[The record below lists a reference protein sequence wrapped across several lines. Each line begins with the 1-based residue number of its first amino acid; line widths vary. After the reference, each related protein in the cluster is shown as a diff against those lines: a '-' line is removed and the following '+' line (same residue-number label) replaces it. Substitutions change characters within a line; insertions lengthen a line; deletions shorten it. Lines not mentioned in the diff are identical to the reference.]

1 MPTPESAQNWLAM
14 IRAEHAQ
21 TERLRDHPNPH
32 DDHWHG
38 MTVSFRSD
46 PHRTDDPLLDRL
58 AREVQP
64 HHTLIDVGSGPG
76 RLALPLALRC
86 KHVTAVEPSP
96 AMAEAF
102 REEAAAHNIKNVT
115 LVESMWEDAEVGPAH
130 VVLCSHV
137 IYTAR
142 HVDQFVR
149 KLAHHANAKVLVIL
163 HWDPPQHRAYRLWP
177 DVHGETRLPLPAGP
191 QLLEVLDEMGISYN
205 VEDLPT
211 PDFHGFQTS
220 DEAWQ
225 QTRGMLFL
233 TEGSEKD
240 RLLRSTI
247 KNHLEE
253 RNGQLYLKDSKPM
266 RPVLITWPP

>member
-1 MPTPESAQNWLAM
+1 MIPSAQQWLQTVQ
-14 IRAEHAQ
+14 AEHAQ
-21 TERLRDHPNPH
+21 TERLRDQPNPH

-46 PHRTDDPLLDRL
+46 PHRTNDPLIDRL

-76 RLALPLALRC
+76 RLAFPLALRC
-86 KHVTAVEPSP
+86 RHVTAVEPSP

-102 REEAAAHNIKNVT
+102 QEEADTHNIRNVT
-115 LVESMWEDAEVGPAH
+115 LVESTWEDARTDPADL
-130 VVLCSHV
+130 VLCSHV

-142 HVDQFVR
+142 HVDSFVE
-149 KLAHHANAKVLVIL
+149 KLTNHAKKRVLVIL

-177 DVHGETRLPLPAGP
+177 DVHGEERIPLPAAP
-191 QLLEVLDEMGISYN
+191 QLLEVLDEMGIPHQ

-211 PDFHGFQTS
+211 PEFHGFQTP

-233 TEGSEKD
+233 IEGSEKD
-240 RLLRSTI
+240 NLLRQVI
-247 KNHLEE
+247 PNHLEQ
-253 RNGQLYLKDSKPM
+253 RNGELYIKDSKPM
-266 RPVLITWPP
+266 RPVLISWPP

>member
-21 TERLRDHPNPH
+21 TERLRDQPNPH

-76 RLALPLALRC
+76 RLAFPLALRC

-149 KLAHHANAKVLVIL
+149 KLTHHANAKVLVIL

-240 RLLRSTI
+240 NLLRSAI